1 MSAAEKTPHKCNGIS
16 VPEPRCDVEI
26 LMQIFCPMF
35 PVSMPFGHQK
45 PQQNKTVPETASTDK
60 VSMIWWEA
68 NENYP
73 SSHTQDV
80 IYFHNHS
87 PLFPFHPLDQIS
99 AKSPMGVWWL
109 GNNFRSWAV
118 QDLMLGEEITTVKS
132 ETVFMHIAG
141 EEHRQREA
149 LPNLQCKSFFSCF

>member
-87 PLFPFHPLDQIS
+87 PLFPFLPAGPNLSQIS
-99 AKSPMGVWWL
+99 HGCLMTWQQLQELSCSGFDVRRRNYHCEIWDSFHAHSRRRAQAK
-109 GNNFRSWAV
+109 RSFTKSAV
-118 QDLMLGEEITTVKS
+118 
-132 ETVFMHIAG
+132 
-141 EEHRQREA
+141 
-149 LPNLQCKSFFSCF
+149 